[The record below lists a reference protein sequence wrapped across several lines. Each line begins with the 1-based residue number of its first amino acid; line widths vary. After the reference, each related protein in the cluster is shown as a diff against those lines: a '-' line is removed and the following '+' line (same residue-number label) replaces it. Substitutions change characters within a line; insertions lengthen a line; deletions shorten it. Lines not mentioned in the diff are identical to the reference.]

1 MSGTELQVFALIVS
15 FNCGMLV
22 GAGIAWGLVMY
33 VWEPIEAE
41 ETKEDYDL
49 M

>member
-1 MSGTELQVFALIVS
+1 MIIS
-15 FNCGMLV
+15 FNMGLMV

-33 VWEPIEAE
+33 RWEPIEAE
-41 ETKEDYDL
+41 EDREDYDL